1 MACACK
7 VNRDISYLQK
17 RYGVKNT
24 PEQKETHIRENA
36 RIFFE
41 KVGIFILTLPFIP
54 IMFLWTIIRA
64 MSNKTP
70 INISK
75 LFRIQHV
82 GQ

>member
-17 RYGVKNT
+17 RYGVKSVVDK
-24 PEQKETHIRENA
+24 KETHIRQDA
-36 RIFFE
+36 KVFLE
-41 KVGIFILTLPFIP
+41 KIGIFIITLPFIP
-54 IMFLWTIIRA
+54 VLFVWTIFRA
-64 MSNKTP
+64 LVNKNP

-82 GQ
+82 G

>member
-17 RYGVKNT
+17 RYGVKSVADK
-24 PEQKETHIRENA
+24 KETHIRQNA
-36 RIFFE
+36 KVFLE
-41 KVGIFILTLPFIP
+41 KIGIFIITLPFIP
-54 IMFLWTIIRA
+54 VLFIWTILRTLI
-64 MSNKTP
+64 NKNP

-82 GQ
+82 G

>member
-1 MACACK
+1 MGCACK

-17 RYGVKNT
+17 RYGVKNI
-24 PEQKETHIRENA
+24 PEQKETHIRQNV
-36 RIFFE
+36 RIFLE
-41 KVGIFILTLPFIP
+41 RVGLFILTLPFIP

-64 MSNKTP
+64 AVNKTP

-82 GQ
+82 G